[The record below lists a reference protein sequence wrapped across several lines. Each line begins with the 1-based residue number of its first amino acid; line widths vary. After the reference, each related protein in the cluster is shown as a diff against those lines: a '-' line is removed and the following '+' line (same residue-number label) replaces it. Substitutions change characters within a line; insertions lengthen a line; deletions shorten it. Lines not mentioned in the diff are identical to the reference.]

1 MTTPEESIPPPLP
14 QSKSS
19 WFMWYTVLLIGLL
32 GAKLAGFTQDR
43 PGSNFSALP
52 RPAIAAPA
60 IAAPT
65 LPTPPT
71 VPAKP
76 QVSSEQVASWS
87 YWLALDGIMRDQRRS
102 GTTLISIAT
111 DFQIKAN
118 QIRGLDPR
126 NVDPAALHCG
136 ETVAAYYA
144 TIAKVYRYSLSGAHS
159 MQIIAQVV
167 SGRDNGVVS
176 ASIELMAEMTHRR
189 AEAVSA
195 ADAAHSSL
203 KQRFGRDFQALPA
216 IR

>member
-1 MTTPEESIPPPLP
+1 MITSDESIPPPLP
-14 QSKSS
+14 QPAPW
-19 WFMWYTVLLIGLL
+19 WFNLYGVVGAGLL
-32 GAKLAGFTQDR
+32 CAKFAGVFQDH
-43 PGSNFSALP
+43 
-52 RPAIAAPA
+52 PAPQLAAPQPA
-60 IAAPT
+60 LAAPT
-65 LPTPPT
+65 VAVPMRPTI
-71 VPAKP
+71 PAEP
-76 QVSSEQVASWS
+76 QVSPERVASWS

-102 GTTLISIAT
+102 GTTLISVAT
-111 DFQIKAN
+111 DFQIKAD
-118 QIRGLDPR
+118 QIRRLDPQ

-136 ETVAAYYA
+136 EAVASYYS

-167 SGRDNGVVS
+167 SGKDNGVVG

-203 KQRFGRDFQALPA
+203 QQRFGRDFQALPA